1 VTVSKLNL
9 RKRGR
14 VFPAVNA
21 IILCFLAFICIM
33 PMINI
38 LAVSLSGSGAATAG
52 LVKLLPVDFTLKSYE
67 YVMKREAFWRSIGV
81 TVLRCTLG
89 VLVNMILCVLTA
101 YPLSKGNHE
110 FRFRTGYAWIFF
122 LTMLINAGLIPWYM
136 TINALGL
143 VGSIWA
149 LVLPGAVPVFNIVL
163 LLNFF
168 RGIPRELEEAAF
180 VDGASHWR
188 VLFRI
193 FIPISQP
200 AIATVALFSLV
211 HHWNSWFDGIIL
223 MDKPSQYPLQSY
235 LNTVII
241 QRDLSLVGSTD
252 WQSIALV
259 SDRTVKCAQIFLSA
273 LPIIAAYPFFQRYFV
288 KGLVLGS
295 VKG

>member
-1 VTVSKLNL
+1 MAKNKLNAI
-9 RKRGR
+9 KRDK
-14 VFPAVNA
+14 VFPFVNA
-21 IILCFLAFICIM
+21 TLLSLLALACCI
-33 PMINI
+33 PMLNI
-38 LAVSLSGSGAATAG
+38 LAVSLSSSSAATSGAVG
-52 LVKLLPVDFTLKSYE
+52 LWPVDFTWKSYE
-67 YVMKREAFWRSIGV
+67 YVMKREAFWRSINV
-81 TVLRCTLG
+81 TLVRCVLG
-89 VLVNMILCVLTA
+89 VSINMILCTLTA
-101 YPLSKGNHE
+101 YPLSKE
-110 FRFRTGYAWIFF
+110 QRDLRFRTVYAWFFF
-122 LTMLINAGLIPWYM
+122 LTMLINGGLIPWYM
-136 TINALGL
+136 TINNLKL
-143 VGSIWA
+143 IGSIWA

-168 RGIPRELEEAAF
+168 RGIPKELEEAGF
-180 VDGASHWR
+180 VDGASHWV

-193 FIPISQP
+193 FLPISKP

-223 MDKPSQYPLQSY
+223 MNKPSQYPLQSY

-241 QRDLSLVGSTD
+241 QRDLSLVGSSD

-259 SDRTVKCAQIFLSA
+259 SDRTVKSAQIFLSA

>member
-1 VTVSKLNL
+1 MAASKLEL
-9 RKRGR
+9 GRRGR
-14 VFPAVNA
+14 VFPIVNA
-21 IILCFLAFICIM
+21 IILTGLAFACIL
-33 PMINI
+33 PMVNI
-38 LAVSLSGSGAATAG
+38 LAVSLSSSAAATAG
-52 LVKLLPVDFTLKSYE
+52 MVKLLPVEFTWKSYE
-67 YVMKREAFWRSIGV
+67 YVMKRDAFWRSMSV
-81 TVLRCTLG
+81 TILRCALG
-89 VLVNMILCVLTA
+89 VSVNMILCVLTA
-101 YPLSKGNHE
+101 YPLSKENRQ
-110 FRFRTGYAWIFF
+110 FKLRTVYAWIFF

-136 TINALGL
+136 TINSLGL
-143 VGSIWA
+143 IGSIWA

-168 RGIPRELEEAAF
+168 RGIPQELEEAAF

-188 VLFRI
+188 VLFQI
-193 FIPISQP
+193 FIPISMP
-200 AIATVALFSLV
+200 SIATVALFSLV
-211 HHWNSWFDGIIL
+211 YHWNAWFDGIIL
-223 MDKPSQYPLQSY
+223 MNKPSQYPLQSY

-273 LPIIAAYPFFQRYFV
+273 LPIIAAYPYFQRYFV